1 MSIINKQRSTTDYSV
16 GNTGTYQEP
25 KIYFDIKDTDFLLRL
40 FNSSHIIGADISQA
54 NSTLSKLKGI
64 HNKLSNALEEV

>member
-1 MSIINKQRSTTDYSV
+1 MSIINKQRDSVDYLDSS
-16 GNTGTYQEP
+16 NQYRDK

-54 NSTLSKLKGI
+54 NSTLSKLKSI